1 MKFPQNFPDIG
12 GWDFERVWKERQEWC
27 QFALK
32 WKSATGLFKEFQMFC
47 KAKNKKKNG
56 DS

>member
-1 MKFPQNFPDIG
+1 MKFPPFFPDIG

-27 QFALK
+27 QFALR

-47 KAKNKKKNG
+47 KSKIKRKNG
-56 DS
+56 N